1 LKSNGNHSEVI
12 IGVGALAEFL
22 KVSKPTVQQYLRMG
36 MPGLKINN
44 TFRMG
49 MPGLKINNTWH
60 FTVKNINKWFDT
72 VTWQKPN
79 PKDIDFDAVK

>member
-44 TFRMG
+44 T
-49 MPGLKINNTWH
+49 WH

-79 PKDIDFDAVK
+79 PKDIDKKG